1 MNTKYKIKKVTK
13 IDNECLKQARIAGE
27 SSLKMAY
34 KMKTYEIDL
43 LDALY
48 VEQEAIKLKQ
58 NYYEY
63 FKKFSPKILMN
74 ISMSAMNI
82 ASYLTSSKK
91 GVIRYTI

>member
-1 MNTKYKIKKVTK
+1 MSIKYKIKKVK
-13 IDNECLKQARIAGE
+13 NIDNDILKQARIAGE

-48 VEQEAIKLKQ
+48 VEQEAIKL
-58 NYYEY
+58 NESYYEC

-74 ISMSAMNI
+74 ISISAMNI
-82 ASYLTSSKK
+82 ASYLKSTKK
-91 GVIRYTI
+91 GVIRYTL

>member
-1 MNTKYKIKKVTK
+1 MNTKYKIKKINNVDK
-13 IDNECLKQARIAGE
+13 EILKQAYIAGE

-48 VEQEAIKLKQ
+48 VEQEAIKLKE
-58 NYYEY
+58 NYYKY

-74 ISMSAMNI
+74 ISISAMNI
-82 ASYLTSSKK
+82 ASYIKSNKK
-91 GVIRYTI
+91 GIIRYTL